1 MNSMPVHRK
10 GRKYFRPGPRHP
22 STFRHHEH
30 PRRRGGVW
38 SWLVTSIIIVL
49 PSLLFIYMEKTRFET
64 VQALNEVLNGTIVD
78 LTSSANVSA
87 GDIVHISDHI
97 SSSVG
102 DDSLQISIDNALT
115 MERRTEYCQ
124 WEEIRTERCETC
136 SRTVRDSDGN
146 SVHEHYDC
154 NCVIQYDYYKSWRP
168 YLINSFFFDQPAAH
182 HNPTRNPLPSSKFIS
197 TNAKLGYEGKLK
209 YEVLI
214 DPNILT
220 EKVKGSAFRPVKWI
234 RNGIPPMPSLWNRW
248 IPDRSRYENIADLK
262 HFVFHEGN
270 EFVYVG
276 DGYFFSPYEASKMGN
291 LLNIFGRYLEGSL
304 FDWQIG
310 DLFPSCQAG
319 DIRFRYFVQDPSS
332 VSVLAQIDRVEGGKL
347 VLIPIRSSSNQ
358 TLKMIHSG
366 FIGPYAMIEA
376 EDSESKGM
384 AIFFRFLSLVW
395 SVVVVYRLAYVT
407 EVQFVSF
414 KEKVVA
420 SISLWTLFSSLV
432 WMKVWGV
439 STINCMLVTIS
450 SIFILNFKQ
459 SLAAKSRRSRRKGSK
474 YKKFEDTTWTDYTE
488 FKDQ

>member
-1 MNSMPVHRK
+1 MNSIPVHRR
-10 GRKYFRPGPRHP
+10 GRKYFRPGPRYP
-22 STFRHHEH
+22 SNRHHEH
-30 PRRRGGVW
+30 PRRRGGFW

-49 PSLLFIYMEKTRFET
+49 PSLLFIHMENKRFET
-64 VQALNEVLNGTIVD
+64 VQALNEILNGTIVD
-78 LTSSANVSA
+78 LSSSANVSA

-102 DDSLQISIDNALT
+102 DDSLQITIENALT

-136 SRTVRDSDGN
+136 SRTVRDSEGN
-146 SVHEHYDC
+146 SVQEHYDC

-197 TNAKLGYEGKLK
+197 TNAKLGYKGKSK

-220 EKVKGSAFRPVKWI
+220 GKVKGTAFRPVKWI
-234 RNGIPPMPSLWNRW
+234 RNGIPPMPSFWNRW
-248 IPDRSRYENIADLK
+248 IPDRSRYEDIADLK
-262 HFVFHEGN
+262 HFVFHNGN

-276 DGYFFSPYEASKMGN
+276 DGYFFSPYETSKMGN
-291 LLNIFGRYLEGSL
+291 LLKIFGRYLEGSL

-332 VSVLAQIDRVEGGKL
+332 VSVLAQIDRVEGRKV
-347 VLIPIRSSSNQ
+347 VLIPIRSSNNQ
-358 TLKMIHSG
+358 TLNMIHSG
-366 FIGPYAMIEA
+366 YLGPYVMIEA
-376 EDSESKGM
+376 QDSESKGI
-384 AIFFRFLSLVW
+384 ANFFRFLSFVW
-395 SVVVVYRLAYVT
+395 SLVVVYRLIYIT
-407 EVQFVSF
+407 GMEFVLF

-420 SISLWTLFSSLV
+420 VASLWTLFSSLL
-432 WMKVWGV
+432 WIKVWGI
-439 STINCMLVTIS
+439 STIKSMLVTVS
-450 SIFILNFKQ
+450 SMLLLHFKQ
-459 SLAAKSRRSRRKGSK
+459 SLTSKSTRIKRKGSTNN
-474 YKKFEDTTWTDYTE
+474 KFKDATWTDYTE
-488 FKDQ
+488 SKEQ